1 MPDTSPIDMNRVR
14 KFLSDKEKRRNQ
26 SLMDRLQKAQSDFQR
41 IVDHIVHSF
50 NPLRI
55 YQWGSLIETE
65 HFSEISDIDIA
76 LEGIRDPE
84 EYFNILGDAMKMT
97 DFRLDIVEM
106 EKIGKENAEHIRKKG
121 KLIYERRQNS

>member
-26 SLMDRLQKAQSDFQR
+26 SLMDRLRKAQSDFQR
-41 IVDHIVHSF
+41 IVDHLVQSF